1 MRCASKAAESA
12 SARLCADAEAETTAT
27 DVSSVAEATQPV
39 SLGDAGAGHEDT
51 HVFTEYELGVSY
63 SPDTDD
69 GSVSTAIES
78 KPPAKRGMDD
88 AMRRSIFALSDESD
102 EPSPKRRRSRSRDSG
117 ANSGVGSPM
126 DTTSQRGASTSVG
139 TSQEERDRNVL
150 RLAPEKKA
158 WMPPKSVM
166 DHLSATTSDRYRTR
180 LFDSSRI
187 HHLDPSAKNYR
198 AENEFF
204 IDAFFRH
211 RWYSGNQKR
220 DGPSL
225 LQAWNSYIHNLEDV
239 GRDAWNDKLIKSR
252 DKFEKRTPI
261 GARYKLHRLS
271 RVKGLPCLSWGDSCP
286 CCVNNSARA
295 PKEAYLP
302 NSPWWRVRISIEMYK
317 GIDNLKS
324 LYDRAGKT
332 FSSGPSAAQDVPR
345 RTAQPDPVRRSSVG
359 SGTPK
364 YPRTGDSRATGRDN
378 SSDVRSRRGGSTA
391 AQLDSAGHR
400 ESPLMEVEEEERRSP
415 HDRGDPCV
423 PKSLFDRV
431 TQALRGDLEHERDRR
446 LQMADTV
453 SMHRAEFAFAQLENE
468 RALTSLRDE
477 LRVARGIVDRSRDEI
492 TALQTF
498 VDGHHREHKA
508 LCEMLERKA
517 FFIGRNR
524 VLMVRLKPTNVKLG
538 MRSHLTWQ
546 LDRVCIA

>member
-1 MRCASKAAESA
+1 MQCASKAAESA

-27 DVSSVAEATQPV
+27 DVPSVAESTQPV
-39 SLGDAGAGHEDT
+39 SPGDAGAGHEDT
-51 HVFTEYELGVSY
+51 RVFTEYELGVSY

-88 AMRRSIFALSDESD
+88 ALRRSIFGSSDESD

-126 DTTSQRGASTSVG
+126 DTTSQQGASPSVG
-139 TSQEERDRNVL
+139 TSQEERDRNFL

-158 WMPPKSVM
+158 WKPPKSVM

-198 AENEFF
+198 AEHEFF
-204 IDAFFRH
+204 IDAFFKH
-211 RWYSGNQKR
+211 RWYSGNHKR

-225 LQAWNSYIHNLEDV
+225 LQAWNAYIHNLEDV
-239 GRDAWNDKLIKSR
+239 GRDVWNDKLIKAR
-252 DKFEKRTPI
+252 DKFEKRTPTARG
-261 GARYKLHRLS
+261 GAY
-271 RVKGLPCLSWGDSCP
+271 
-286 CCVNNSARA
+286 
-295 PKEAYLP
+295 
-302 NSPWWRVRISIEMYK
+302 ISLEMYEW
-317 GIDNLKS
+317 IDNLKS

-332 FSSGPSAAQDVPR
+332 FSGGPSAAQDVPR
-345 RTAQPDPVRRSSVG
+345 RTAQSDPVRQPSVG
-359 SGTPK
+359 SGAPK

-400 ESPLMEVEEEERRSP
+400 ESPLMEVEEEGRRSP
-415 HDRGDPCV
+415 RDRGDPCV
-423 PKSLFDRV
+423 PESFFDCV
-431 TQALRGDLEHERDRR
+431 TQGLRGDLEHERDRR
-446 LQMADTV
+446 LQLADTV
-453 SMHRAEFAFAQLENE
+453 SRHRAEFAFAQLENE

-477 LRVARGIVDRSRDEI
+477 LRVDRVDIDRSRAEI
-492 TALQTF
+492 TALQIL
-498 VDGHHREHKA
+498 VDAHHRKHKA
-508 LCEMLERKA
+508 LCEMLERK
-517 FFIGRNR
+517 G
-524 VLMVRLKPTNVKLG
+524 VLHRKNQRANGT
-538 MRSHLTWQ
+538 
-546 LDRVCIA
+546 A

>member
-27 DVSSVAEATQPV
+27 DVPSVAEATQPV

-51 HVFTEYELGVSY
+51 RVFTEYELGVSY

-88 AMRRSIFALSDESD
+88 ALRRSIFGSSDESD

-158 WMPPKSVM
+158 RVPPK
-166 DHLSATTSDRYRTR
+166 L
-180 LFDSSRI
+180 I

-211 RWYSGNQKR
+211 RWYSGNHKR

-225 LQAWNSYIHNLEDV
+225 LQAWSAYIHNLEDV
-239 GRDAWNDKLIKSR
+239 GRDVWNDKLIKAR
-252 DKFEKRTPI
+252 EKFEKRTPT

-271 RVKGLPCLSWGDSCP
+271 REKGLPCLSWGDSCP

-295 PKEAYLP
+295 PKEAYLLT
-302 NSPWWRVRISIEMYK
+302 SPWWRVRVSSEMYE

-332 FSSGPSAAQDVPR
+332 FFGGPSAAQDVPR
-345 RTAQPDPVRRSSVG
+345 RTAQPDPVRQPSVG
-359 SGTPK
+359 SGAPK

-391 AQLDSAGHR
+391 AQPDSAGHR
-400 ESPLMEVEEEERRSP
+400 ESPLMEVEEEGRRSP
-415 HDRGDPCV
+415 HNRGDPCV
-423 PKSLFDRV
+423 PESFFDRV
-431 TQALRGDLEHERDRR
+431 TQGLRGDLEHERNRR
-446 LQMADTV
+446 LQLADTV
-453 SMHRAEFAFAQLENE
+453 LKHRAEFAFAQLENE
-468 RALTSLRDE
+468 RSLTSLRDE
-477 LRVARGIVDRSRDEI
+477 LRVARGIVDRSRAEI
-492 TALQTF
+492 TALQTL
-498 VDGHHREHKA
+498 VDAHHREHKA
-508 LCEMLERKA
+508 LCEMLERK
-517 FFIGRNR
+517 G
-524 VLMVRLKPTNVKLG
+524 VLHRKKQRTDG
-538 MRSHLTWQ
+538 T
-546 LDRVCIA
+546 A